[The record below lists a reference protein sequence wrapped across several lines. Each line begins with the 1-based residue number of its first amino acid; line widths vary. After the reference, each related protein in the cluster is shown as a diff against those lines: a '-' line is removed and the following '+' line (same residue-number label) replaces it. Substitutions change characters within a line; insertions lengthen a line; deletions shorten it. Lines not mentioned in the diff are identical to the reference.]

1 MCDVYH
7 ARDESLAREVAVKI
21 LPGEVASDSE
31 LGCADSSRRPSR
43 QRMLSHPNIW
53 LATFGIRK
61 GSVPSSQEH
70 AAVLWRGLV
79 RRKRMRAMLSHSQAS
94 RTLLHKYFFRSRMT
108 TVGSS
113 LIHITAPWETTFG
126 GRPISIDPSLPNAGI
141 EKYRPS
147 KHANLTR

>member
-1 MCDVYH
+1 MCEVYH
-7 ARDESLAREVAVKI
+7 ARDVSLAREVAVKI
-21 LPGEVASDSE
+21 FQGEVASDSE

-79 RRKRMRAMLSHSQAS
+79 RRKRMSYVVSLTDKQNVVTQILFSQPDDHCGLIAYSHHCPMGNHFWRASNQH
-94 RTLLHKYFFRSRMT
+94 
-108 TVGSS
+108 
-113 LIHITAPWETTFG
+113 
-126 GRPISIDPSLPNAGI
+126 RPKPSERRN
-141 EKYRPS
+141 
-147 KHANLTR
+147 